1 MVIVRK
7 GFSVY
12 RQRLMSVRT
21 KAVGVAVLPEI
32 QVLVLVSDDGMPHF
46 FCFTHQ
52 LFDGDCFHIE
62 MLHGSQRNGNACHAA
77 NERAPDA
84 CRANDVLRANFF
96 LARQDSLNAPV
107 LYLNASNWSVS
118 IEAGASFLGHL
129 RQSFADGGG
138 FHIAITGNIKGP
150 KEIIRAH
157 DRDHALDLL
166 GTNQVG
172 LQSPGFGIS

>member
-1 MVIVRK
+1 MLWRKRKDGGMVIVRK

-32 QVLVLVSDDGMPHF
+32 QVLVLIPDDGMPHF

-62 MLHGSQRNGNACHAA
+62 MLHGSQRNRNACHAA

-107 LYLNASNWSVS
+107 LYLNASHWSVS
-118 IEAGASFLGHL
+118 IETGASFLGHL
-129 RQSFADGGG
+129 RQS
-138 FHIAITGNIKGP
+138 
-150 KEIIRAH
+150 
-157 DRDHALDLL
+157 
-166 GTNQVG
+166 
-172 LQSPGFGIS
+172 